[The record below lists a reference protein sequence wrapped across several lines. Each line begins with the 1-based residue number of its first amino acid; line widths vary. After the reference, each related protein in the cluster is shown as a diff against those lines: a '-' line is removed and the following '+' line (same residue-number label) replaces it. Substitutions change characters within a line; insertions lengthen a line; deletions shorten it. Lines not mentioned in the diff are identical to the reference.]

1 VLSQQGVMV
10 GSQIAFKEAHQRLKE
25 FDVLVVLGG
34 NSAEVLKNKAEPLDL
49 ISAFAELQK
58 NDPSRER
65 TLLSVCTG
73 SL

>member
-1 VLSQQGVMV
+1 VLSDQGVIV
-10 GSQIAFKEAHQRLKE
+10 GSQMSWKEAHERLKE
-25 FDVLVVLGG
+25 FDMLIVLGG
-34 NSAEVLKNKAEPLDL
+34 NSPAILKDKAEPLDL

-65 TLLSVCTG
+65 TLFSVCTG

>member
-1 VLSQQGVMV
+1 VLTEQGIIV
-10 GSQIAFKEAHQRLKE
+10 GSQVSWEEAHKRLKE
-25 FDVLVVLGG
+25 FDMLVVLGG
-34 NSAEVLKNKAEPLDL
+34 NSAAILKDKAEPLDL

-65 TLLSVCTG
+65 SLLSVCTG